1 VNRRAVLV
9 GVETCRAASLRGP
22 AHDVEAM
29 RRVLVGPRFGFSV
42 DVLLDRDAT
51 RVGILHA
58 LERLIAATR
67 EGDVALFYFSGHGI
81 RAAICPH
88 DYDRGLH
95 ELAITDTELVDVFER
110 VTARGAKLTAILDCC
125 FSGALP
131 ASMSGAPAFV
141 LAGCT
146 GDEIARNL
154 KVGRARMGVFTH
166 HLAAVM
172 EGLTHGTTNAEVIAA
187 VRASIAASG
196 EEQSPVAHPTDRDA
210 VFLG

>member
-1 VNRRAVLV
+1 VLV

-22 AHDVEAM
+22 ACDVEAM

-51 RVGILHA
+51 RVGILQA
-58 LERLIAATR
+58 LERMIAATC

-95 ELAITDTELVDVFER
+95 DLAITDVELASVFDR
-110 VTARGAKLTAILDCC
+110 IVTRGARLTAILDCC
-125 FSGALP
+125 FSGALH
-131 ASMSGAPAFV
+131 SPAFV
-141 LAGCT
+141 LAGCS
-146 GDEIARNL
+146 GDQIARNV

-172 EGLTHGTTNAEVIAA
+172 DGLAHGATNREVIAS
-187 VRASIAASG
+187 VQASIVASG
-196 EEQSPVAHPTDRDA
+196 EAQSPVAHPADPDA